1 MGLIVKKLQKAYP
14 EFFMDISLE
23 VKKGELL
30 TLLGPSG
37 CGKTTTLN
45 LIAGFLNPDTGQ
57 IILNGEDITNLP
69 PHKRKIGIVFQDYA
83 LFPHMNVYKNI
94 AFGLKMSGIDEKRI
108 RKRVEELLRL
118 TKLESYEKRSVTT
131 LSGGEQQRVALARA
145 LAPNPEL
152 LLLDEPLSAL
162 DAKLRKELR
171 GEVRRI
177 IKEIDLTTIYVT
189 HDQEEAMAL
198 SDRIAVMKDGKIE
211 QTGTPFEIYN
221 RPKTAFVAEFVGM
234 SNQIKAIYRGKG
246 DSRFL
251 FTTPEGTF
259 EVLITPPVEVKR
271 ATGKSSESL
280 PEYSRG
286 SENLFDSAI
295 NYREDL
301 YNTIQ
306 KTYREKEVSL
316 YFRPEICIISRE
328 KKANKNT
335 LKGTVASCEYLG
347 ENTLIR
353 IRTPHGEYQTI
364 VQGYERCAV
373 GRELQIYIPP
383 EKIHIIGG
391 K

>member
-211 QTGTPFEIYN
+211 QTGT
-221 RPKTAFVAEFVGM
+221 
-234 SNQIKAIYRGKG
+234 
-246 DSRFL
+246 
-251 FTTPEGTF
+251 
-259 EVLITPPVEVKR
+259 
-271 ATGKSSESL
+271 
-280 PEYSRG
+280 
-286 SENLFDSAI
+286 
-295 NYREDL
+295 
-301 YNTIQ
+301 
-306 KTYREKEVSL
+306 
-316 YFRPEICIISRE
+316 
-328 KKANKNT
+328 
-335 LKGTVASCEYLG
+335 
-347 ENTLIR
+347 
-353 IRTPHGEYQTI
+353 
-364 VQGYERCAV
+364 
-373 GRELQIYIPP
+373 
-383 EKIHIIGG
+383 
-391 K
+391 